1 MPQWPR
7 PIPYRP
13 SRTPWPTW
21 NAAARCCSTWA
32 LAEHALGREGDRHGR
47 PLPGHA
53 LDVQLAA
60 VQLDQALGQRQ
71 AEAGSLVA
79 PGQGAVALAAP
90 AQRHDKRFATPA
102 RTGIGE

>member
-1 MPQWPR
+1 M
-7 PIPYRP
+7 
-13 SRTPWPTW
+13 W

-32 LAEHALGREGDRHGR
+32 LAEHAFGREGDRHGR

-71 AEAGSLVA
+71 AEAGALPA
-79 PGQGAVALAAP
+79 LGQRVVDLAE
-90 AQRHDKRFATPA
+90 RL
-102 RTGIGE
+102 